1 LSKWKNVWAS
11 KVENIFS
18 ISIYSKIFDEEG
30 KKHIFGVARLHGRRG
45 KLPRAAQPG
54 QAVRLSMAVPWAEAT
69 THVATPVPQLE
80 GGRRER

>member
-1 LSKWKNVWAS
+1 M
-11 KVENIFS
+11 
-18 ISIYSKIFDEEG
+18 IYSKIFDEEG

-54 QAVRLSMAVPWAEAT
+54 QADRASFAQDVEVRLSMAVPWAEAT
-69 THVATPVPQLE
+69 TSVATPVPQLE